1 MSDTRSNQRVDV
13 LFITHLIGARGTG
26 DPKIYEPL
34 RMKLGEHEATIPV
47 LRIAAGNTGVREE
60 MQQFMKA
67 FAKRGGPPVLTP
79 FFLEDYM
86 RRRDLVLEEVP
97 CFETGQQQIED
108 AVSRGVGLIA
118 ISTTWLS
125 GFRDAS
131 YIRAVAARLKTLAP
145 SVPIVAGGVGA
156 RKGFRSRQ
164 LLTEGKVAQITAD
177 DLAHHYLLIDPV
189 LDKDL
194 DAIIVSEGGEATL
207 AAMAQRIREGRDFR
221 DLPNLAFPDNGA
233 FVFTETV
240 PEFSDLDGETV
251 DWGHH
256 AGQLTGFEVPIHT
269 AVGCPFQCG
278 FCDFACLYKP
288 RLRSVDSLLSEIST
302 LTDTGPGP
310 HRVFFTDDNIAINR
324 NRLVTLTRAL
334 IDRKANLVWRAFI
347 RADAV
352 DAETAVLMRDSG
364 CRECLLGIESGDAG
378 ILKNMRK
385 SLNPDVALK
394 AVQMLDVNGISTQCT
409 FVVGF
414 PGETADSIANT
425 VALISA
431 FPSGGVASALHRY
444 YLFCFQVLPLSPVA
458 SPEQREAFGLTGLG
472 DKWAHTTMN
481 SEEAVAAVRDIFVR
495 VKGPS
500 HMYFE
505 FAPPNWPLA
514 ATRRVME
521 MRDSIQ
527 KESLAGH
534 DPSEG
539 IKNLLQTVAR
549 IDETYGGAPST
560 SRL

>member
-1 MSDTRSNQRVDV
+1 MSDIRSNQRVDV
-13 LFITHLIGARGTG
+13 LFITHLTGVRDMG
-26 DPKIYEPL
+26 DPKIYAPL

-47 LRIAAGNTGVREE
+47 LEIAAGNTGVREAI
-60 MQQFMKA
+60 QQLKQD

-79 FFLEDYM
+79 FYLKDYM
-86 RRRDLVLEEVP
+86 RRRGLVLEEVP
-97 CFETGQQQIED
+97 CLETGQQQVED

-118 ISTTWLS
+118 ISTTWLP
-125 GFRDAS
+125 GFCNAS
-131 YIRAVAARLKTLAP
+131 YIRAAAARLKALAP
-145 SVPIVAGGVGA
+145 SVPIVAGGVSV
-156 RKGFRSRQ
+156 RKGLRSRQ
-164 LLTEGKVAQITAD
+164 LLAEGKVAQITAD
-177 DLAHHYLLIDPV
+177 DLAQQYLLIDPV
-189 LDKDL
+189 LDKDF
-194 DAIIVSEGGEATL
+194 DALVVSEGGEFTL
-207 AAMAQRIREGRDFR
+207 AAMAQRVREGRDFR
-221 DLPNLAFPDNGA
+221 DLPNLAFSDNGA

-251 DWGHH
+251 DWKHH
-256 AGQLTGFEVPIHT
+256 VSHLTGFEVPIRT

-278 FCDFACLYKP
+278 YCDFACLYKP
-288 RLRSVDSLLSEIST
+288 NLRSVDSLVAEIAT
-302 LTDTGPGP
+302 LTDSGPGP

-324 NRLVTLTRAL
+324 NRLVNLTRAL
-334 IDRKANLVWRAFI
+334 INRKANLVWRAFI
-347 RADAV
+347 RADAI
-352 DAETAVLMRDSG
+352 DAETAALMRDSG

-385 SLNPDVALK
+385 HLNPDTALE
-394 AVQMLDVNGISTQCT
+394 AVRMLDVNGISTQCT

-425 VALISA
+425 AALISA
-431 FPSGGVASALHRY
+431 FPSGESAGALHRY
-444 YLFCFQVLPLSPVA
+444 YLFCFHVLPLSPVA
-458 SPEQREAFGLTGLG
+458 SPEQREEFGLTGLG
-472 DKWAHTTMN
+472 EKWAHRTMN

-500 HMYFE
+500 HMYLE

-534 DPSEG
+534 NPSEG

-549 IDETYGGAPST
+549 IDAEYGGTSI